1 MRKNSAGL
9 IDTALT
15 IFAMVVAV
23 VYFGGYYF
31 PHPVGNWTGLGMLFY
46 LLMLLLAVIYQ
57 VFQYLARSKNDA
69 NAPQQTK
76 KGSNRS

>member
-46 LLMLLLAVIYQ
+46 LLMLLLVVVYHG
-57 VFQYLARSKNDA
+57 FQYLGRSKNEPGT
-69 NAPQQTK
+69 PQQTK